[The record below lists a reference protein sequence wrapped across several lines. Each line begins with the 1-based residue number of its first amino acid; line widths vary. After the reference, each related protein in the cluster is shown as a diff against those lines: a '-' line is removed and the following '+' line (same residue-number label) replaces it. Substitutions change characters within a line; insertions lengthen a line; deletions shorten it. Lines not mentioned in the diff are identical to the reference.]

1 MPDANTE
8 FNNQVIAFLKAKA
21 TSDFKRNIVKS
32 ESRVLKDASQPA
44 DVMND
49 IPYEESR
56 TEERD

>member
-1 MPDANTE
+1 ME

-49 IPYEESR
+49 IPYEQSR